1 MLGHFF
7 ILHFS
12 HPISQ
17 PLSVDL
23 FINFFIAYTINSIIA
38 YAAMTYPIK
47 NAMSVIFIVPDI
59 IFVYSFSVFI
69 KLYINFNGGS
79 SMDFLRKHKNICSA
93 VAALMVAVLVVYSYG
108 SFRSY
113 AAAPEVSTLP
123 ADIDIDV
130 DYTADTVNFTYAGKS
145 YSIDRKHNVNLI
157 HYSYKSSSGRYT
169 RDYNQPET
177 FEQSFAG
184 DLTYASYWFSPSE
197 MRVYVLMTPSLIS
210 GFQIKSYISSSTYGT
225 FVLKYKYD
233 SSGLNNVHMISI
245 DYSSGAA
252 VYNVM
257 SSPEAISYWD
267 AKSGNTKTYDNV
279 YACSNNIL
287 YFNYYWTGYLDDNY
301 FIKAS
306 LEYKAT
312 GELNTSD
319 YASNYHYIPN
329 DLLCIFSNYEIS
341 GFYEPDTSK
350 VNTPDYYFNYQ
361 YIFYKE
367 GYGYIFVDSAKRCK
381 MVGFPNGVTN
391 PRFYFDAEGN
401 NYVYTSVDGITW
413 ILKSAYDTMYN
424 SYFEVS
430 CGYAFTDYTLVYT
443 NDKTFG
449 GDPLVT
455 PSYGEISDVIGD
467 LSAITNNYHDTINN
481 TSVSLVDSP
490 ESNTSLWD
498 YFASLEGGLLAAL
511 EDYTGFPIF
520 STLSSYMH
528 SSDISDESV
537 LLTKL
542 LDNFTSDVS
551 WYYDSS
557 DSTLHTYT
565 SLYGYV
571 HHMYESI
578 VDNGIYIESFMKV
591 SHADLKSIFTNI
603 TLTNQY
609 LKRISDNLDSLSIP
623 AAAPDYS
630 SQFDNLSAAL
640 DKLHNDLIYEEGV
653 TKLPNVPQYLVYIYG
668 VTKDI
673 RTRLDSIVLAVSNDF
688 TKPYSMGSYTTMI
701 YNKLSDVYKQLSVD
715 TDSIVTAVSDMQ
727 TAVTDKLD
735 SVIAKIPSSSG
746 GSGSFDD
753 SNMVGSIVSLKADI
767 SDNFTTLIK
776 LLKNDTDG
784 IEGIA
789 DLTSFITTYVVSM
802 GNAAYF
808 TSLLEFADGV
818 KNNVAL
824 INETMVA
831 MVSDSGIFAP
841 IFTLGAGFAVF
852 SGLIR
857 KERMD

>member
-1 MLGHFF
+1 
-7 ILHFS
+7 
-12 HPISQ
+12 
-17 PLSVDL
+17 
-23 FINFFIAYTINSIIA
+23 
-38 YAAMTYPIK
+38 
-47 NAMSVIFIVPDI
+47 
-59 IFVYSFSVFI
+59 
-69 KLYINFNGGS
+69 
-79 SMDFLRKHKNICSA
+79 MDFLRTHRKICSA
-93 VAALMVAVLVVYSYG
+93 LAAFMVAVLVVYSYG

-130 DYTADTVNFTYAGKS
+130 NYTADSVNFAYAGKS

-157 HYSYKSSSGRYT
+157 HYSGYR

-177 FEQSFAG
+177 FECSFAG
-184 DLTYASYWFSPSE
+184 DLCSASYWFSPSE
-197 MRVYVLMTPSLIS
+197 MRVYVLMTPSLVS

-225 FVLKYKYD
+225 FVLKNKYD

-267 AKSGNTKTYDNV
+267 AKSDNTKTYDNV

-301 FIKAS
+301 FMKAS

-329 DLLCIFSNYEIS
+329 DLLCIFSNYAIS

-391 PRFYFDAEGN
+391 PRFYFDGEGN

-413 ILKSAYDTMYN
+413 ILKSTYNTMYN
-424 SYFEVS
+424 KYFEVS
-430 CGYAFTDYTLVYT
+430 CNYEFTDYTLVYT
-443 NDKTFG
+443 NDKNFG

-481 TSVSLVDSP
+481 TSVSLVDTP

-511 EDYTGFPIF
+511 EDYSGFPIF

-591 SHADLKSIFTNI
+591 SHADLKSVFDNI
-603 TLTNQY
+603 TLSNQY
-609 LKRISDNLDSLSIP
+609 LKRISGNFDSLSIP

-630 SQFDNLSAAL
+630 SQFDKLSAAL
-640 DKLHNDLIYEEGV
+640 DRLHNDLIYEEGV
-653 TKLPNVPQYLVYIYG
+653 TKLPNVPQYLVYVYS

-673 RTRLDSIVLAVSNDF
+673 RTKLDNINVQ
-688 TKPYSMGSYTTMI
+688 I
-701 YNKLSDVYKQLSVD
+701 SDD
-715 TDSIVTAVSDMQ
+715 IVTFRKAVISRFDP
-727 TAVTDKLD
+727 VIDKLD
-735 SVIAKIPSSSG
+735 SIIAKIPSSTG
-746 GSGSFDD
+746 GGSFDD

-784 IEGIA
+784 VENIA
-789 DLTSFITTYVVSM
+789 DLTSFLTTYVVSM

-808 TSLLEFADGV
+808 TTLLEFADGV
-818 KNNVAL
+818 KNNVVL
-824 INETMVA
+824 INETMSS
-831 MVSDSGIFAP
+831 MVSDSGIYAP
-841 IFTLGAGFAVF
+841 VFVLGAGFAVF

-857 KERMD
+857 KERMN

>member
-1 MLGHFF
+1 
-7 ILHFS
+7 
-12 HPISQ
+12 
-17 PLSVDL
+17 
-23 FINFFIAYTINSIIA
+23 
-38 YAAMTYPIK
+38 
-47 NAMSVIFIVPDI
+47 
-59 IFVYSFSVFI
+59 
-69 KLYINFNGGS
+69 
-79 SMDFLRKHKNICSA
+79 MDFLRKHRKICSA

-113 AAAPEVSTLP
+113 AASPEVSTLP

-130 DYTADTVNFTYAGKS
+130 DYTADTVNFSYAGKS

-157 HYSYKSSSGRYT
+157 HYSGYR

-177 FEQSFAG
+177 FECSFAG
-184 DLTYASYWFSPSE
+184 DLCSASYWFSPFE
-197 MRVYVLMTPSLIS
+197 MRVYVLMTPSLVS

-225 FVLKYKYD
+225 FVLKNKYD

-267 AKSGNTKTYDNV
+267 AKSDNTKTYDNV

-301 FIKAS
+301 FMKAS

-329 DLLCIFSNYEIS
+329 DLLCIFSNYAIS

-350 VNTPDYYFNYQ
+350 VNTPSYYFKFQ
-361 YIFYKE
+361 YIFYKK

-391 PRFYFDAEGN
+391 PRFYFDGEGN

-413 ILKSAYDTMYN
+413 ILKSAYNTMYN
-424 SYFEVS
+424 SYFEVA
-430 CGYAFTDYTLVYT
+430 CGYEFTDYTLIYT
-443 NDKTFG
+443 NDSSF

-455 PSYGEISDVIGD
+455 PSYGSLSDITGDLPDISHNYGDNGNGQNSYTVDHDDVLDVTNPLFTIIYGITSSIDSDVSSGVAKV
-467 LSAITNNYHDTINN
+467 LSYILDETPDALKDN
-481 TSVSLVDSP
+481 TL
-490 ESNTSLWD
+490 
-498 YFASLEGGLLAAL
+498 
-511 EDYTGFPIF
+511 
-520 STLSSYMH
+520 STLLLQYNELTSRVTYDYVGTLNGKDYYNPRTTIYGFV
-528 SSDISDESV
+528 SDIS
-537 LLTKL
+537 LKL
-542 LDNFTSDVS
+542 SNVQ
-551 WYYDSS
+551 WYLNSLR
-557 DSTLHTYT
+557 TLIH
-565 SLYGYV
+565 S
-571 HHMYESI
+571 
-578 VDNGIYIESFMKV
+578 
-591 SHADLKSIFTNI
+591 DLKSVFDNI

-609 LKRISDNLDSLSIP
+609 LKRISNNLDSLSIP

-630 SQFDNLSAAL
+630 SQFDKLSAAL
-640 DKLHNDLIYEEGV
+640 DQLHNDLIYEEGV

-673 RTRLDSIVLAVSNDF
+673 RTKLDNINVQISDDIVTFRKAVISRFDPVTEKLDSIL
-688 TKPYSMGSYTTMI
+688 
-701 YNKLSDVYKQLSVD
+701 
-715 TDSIVTAVSDMQ
+715 
-727 TAVTDKLD
+727 
-735 SVIAKIPSSSG
+735 AKIPSSSG
-746 GSGSFDD
+746 GGSFDD
-753 SNMVGSIVSLKADI
+753 SNMVGSIVSLKADM
-767 SDNFTTLIK
+767 SDHFTTLIK

-784 IEGIA
+784 VEGIA
-789 DLTSFITTYVVSM
+789 DLTSFLTTYVVSM

-808 TSLLEFADGV
+808 TTLLDFADGV

-824 INETMVA
+824 INETMVT

>member
-1 MLGHFF
+1 
-7 ILHFS
+7 
-12 HPISQ
+12 
-17 PLSVDL
+17 
-23 FINFFIAYTINSIIA
+23 
-38 YAAMTYPIK
+38 
-47 NAMSVIFIVPDI
+47 
-59 IFVYSFSVFI
+59 
-69 KLYINFNGGS
+69 
-79 SMDFLRKHKNICSA
+79 
-93 VAALMVAVLVVYSYG
+93 
-108 SFRSY
+108 
-113 AAAPEVSTLP
+113 
-123 ADIDIDV
+123 
-130 DYTADTVNFTYAGKS
+130 
-145 YSIDRKHNVNLI
+145 
-157 HYSYKSSSGRYT
+157 
-169 RDYNQPET
+169 
-177 FEQSFAG
+177 
-184 DLTYASYWFSPSE
+184 
-197 MRVYVLMTPSLIS
+197 
-210 GFQIKSYISSSTYGT
+210 
-225 FVLKYKYD
+225 
-233 SSGLNNVHMISI
+233 
-245 DYSSGAA
+245 
-252 VYNVM
+252 M
-257 SSPEAISYWD
+257 SSKEAIDYWD
-267 AKSGNTKTYDNV
+267 AQVSSYDDSRDRSSDNV
-279 YACSNNIL
+279 YACRCNLSS
-287 YFNYYWTGYLDDNY
+287 FNYYYTSYLKDGFLVRTYMDY
-301 FIKAS
+301 KAS
-306 LEYKAT
+306 
-312 GELNTSD
+312 GELDSSD

-350 VNTPDYYFNYQ
+350 VSTPDYYFNYQ

-381 MVGFPNGVTN
+381 EVGFPSGVTN
-391 PRFYFDAEGN
+391 PRFYFDGEGN

-413 ILKSAYDTMYN
+413 ILKSTYSTMYN
-424 SYFEVS
+424 SQFGVS
-430 CGYAFTDYTLVYT
+430 CGHDFTDYTLVYT
-443 NDKTFG
+443 NDKNFG
-449 GDPLVT
+449 TPLVT

-481 TSVSLVDSP
+481 TSVSLVDTP

-511 EDYTGFPIF
+511 EDYSGFPIF

-591 SHADLKSIFTNI
+591 SHADLKSVFDNI
-603 TLTNQY
+603 TLSNQY

-630 SQFDNLSAAL
+630 RDFDKLSAAL

-673 RTRLDSIVLAVSNDF
+673 RTRLDSILSALSNDF
-688 TKPYSMGSYTTMI
+688 SKPYSMGTYLTLV
-701 YNKLSDVYKQLSVD
+701 YNKLSSFN
-715 TDSIVTAVSDMQ
+715 DMAA
-727 TAVTDKLD
+727 TKLD
-735 SVIAKIPSSSG
+735 AVIAKIPSTSG
-746 GSGSFDD
+746 GGSFDD

-776 LLKNDTDG
+776 LLKNDTDD
-784 IEGIA
+784 ITDFKDLSEF
-789 DLTSFITTYVVSM
+789 LTSYIVSM

-808 TSLLEFADGV
+808 TTLLDFADGV
-818 KNNVAL
+818 KNNVVL
-824 INETMVA
+824 INGTMSS
-831 MVSDSGIFAP
+831 MVSDSGIYAP
-841 IFTLGAGFAVF
+841 VFVLGAGFAVF

-857 KERMD
+857 KERMN

>member
-1 MLGHFF
+1 M
-7 ILHFS
+7 
-12 HPISQ
+12 
-17 PLSVDL
+17 
-23 FINFFIAYTINSIIA
+23 N
-38 YAAMTYPIK
+38 
-47 NAMSVIFIVPDI
+47 
-59 IFVYSFSVFI
+59 
-69 KLYINFNGGS
+69 
-79 SMDFLRKHKNICSA
+79 FLRNHKNICSV

-130 DYTADTVNFTYAGKS
+130 NYTSDAINFSYAGKS

-157 HYSYKSSSGRYT
+157 HYSGYR

-177 FEQSFAG
+177 FECSFAG
-184 DLTYASYWFSPSE
+184 DLCSASYWFSPSE
-197 MRVYVLMTPSLIS
+197 MRVYVLMSPSLVS

-225 FVLKYKYD
+225 FVLKNKYD

-257 SSPEAISYWD
+257 SSPEAISYWN
-267 AKSGNTKTYDNV
+267 AKSDNTKTYDNV

-301 FIKAS
+301 FMKAS
-306 LEYKAT
+306 LEYKAA

-329 DLLCIFSNYEIS
+329 DLLCIFSNYAIS

-391 PRFYFDAEGN
+391 PRFYFDGEGN
-401 NYVYTSVDGITW
+401 DYVYTSVDGITW
-413 ILKSAYDTMYN
+413 ILKSAYNTMYN
-424 SYFEVS
+424 SYFEVA
-430 CGYAFTDYTLVYT
+430 CGYEFTDYTLVYT
-443 NDKTFG
+443 NDKSFG

-455 PSYGEISDVIGD
+455 PSYGNITDVTDNLNSFLNDYNIISTSGRGGSLNSFDYAVVEYPENNSFFGAFMGT
-467 LSAITNNYHDTINN
+467 LTMKSVKYCVYENITSKGSGRFSDYIH
-481 TSVSLVDSP
+481 VY
-490 ESNTSLWD
+490 
-498 YFASLEGGLLAAL
+498 YFASDAAPYITIDYPTDSSETAAKNPLIHLFYSNPSFADCTYSLLSTT
-511 EDYTGFPIF
+511 DVP
-520 STLSSYMH
+520 TLSMYLR
-528 SSDISDESV
+528 
-537 LLTKL
+537 LLNNATLNIDTKL
-542 LDNFTSDVS
+542 SALRTD
-551 WYYDSS
+551 
-557 DSTLHTYT
+557 L
-565 SLYGYV
+565 
-571 HHMYESI
+571 
-578 VDNGIYIESFMKV
+578 
-591 SHADLKSIFTNI
+591 HADLKSIFTNI
-603 TLTNQY
+603 TLVNQY

-630 SQFDNLSAAL
+630 GNFAKLSAAL

-673 RTRLDSIVLAVSNDF
+673 RTRLDTVIS
-688 TKPYSMGSYTTMI
+688 KMPGS
-701 YNKLSDVYKQLSVD
+701 VEVD
-715 TDSIVTAVSDMQ
+715 TDSIVTAVTDMQ

-746 GSGSFDD
+746 GGGSFDD

-784 IEGIA
+784 VEGIA
-789 DLTSFITTYVVSM
+789 DLTSFLTTYVVSM

-808 TSLLEFADGV
+808 TTLLDFADGV

-824 INETMVA
+824 INETMVT
-831 MVSDSGIFAP
+831 MVTDSGIFAP

>member
-1 MLGHFF
+1 M
-7 ILHFS
+7 
-12 HPISQ
+12 
-17 PLSVDL
+17 DL
-23 FINFFIAYTINSIIA
+23 FLNHKRIISI
-38 YAAMTYPIK
+38 
-47 NAMSVIFIVPDI
+47 
-59 IFVYSFSVFI
+59 
-69 KLYINFNGGS
+69 
-79 SMDFLRKHKNICSA
+79 
-93 VAALMVAVLVVYSYG
+93 VAALVVAVLVVYSYG

-123 ADIDIDV
+123 ADINIDV
-130 DYTADTVNFTYAGKS
+130 DYTADTIKFTYAGKA
-145 YSIDRKHNVNLI
+145 YSIDRKHKVNLT
-157 HYSYKSSSGRYT
+157 HYRYSSNRYV
-169 RDYNQPET
+169 RDDNYPEF
-177 FEQSFAG
+177 FEYRFDG
-184 DLTYASYWFSPSE
+184 YPCYTSYWFSPSE
-197 MRVYVLMTPSLIS
+197 IRVYVLIGWSS
-210 GFQIKSYISSSTYGT
+210 YSKVKSYLPSPKYGT
-225 FVLKYKYD
+225 FCISQTD
-233 SSGLNNVHMISI
+233 SDIYYYMITI
-245 DYSSGAA
+245 DYGSGSAI
-252 VYNVM
+252 YNKM
-257 SSPEAISYWD
+257 ASKEAIDYWD
-267 AKSGNTKTYDNV
+267 AQVSSYDDSRDRSNDNV
-279 YACSNNIL
+279 YACRCNLSS
-287 YFNYYWTGYLDDNY
+287 FNYYYTAFLKDGFLVRTYMDY
-301 FIKAS
+301 KAS
-306 LEYKAT
+306 GKLD
-312 GELNTSD
+312 TSD

-350 VNTPDYYFNYQ
+350 VSTPDYYFNFQ
-361 YIFYKE
+361 YIFYKK

-381 MVGFPNGVTN
+381 EVGFPSGVNN
-391 PRFYFDAEGN
+391 PRFYFDGEGN

-413 ILKSAYDTMYN
+413 ILKSTYSTMYN
-424 SYFEVS
+424 SQFGVS
-430 CGYAFTDYTLVYT
+430 CGYDFTDYTLVYT
-443 NDKTFG
+443 NDKNFG
-449 GDPLVT
+449 TPLVT

-481 TSVSLVDSP
+481 TSVSLVDTP

-511 EDYTGFPIF
+511 EDYSGFPIF

-591 SHADLKSIFTNI
+591 SHSDLKSVFDNI

-609 LKRISDNLDSLSIP
+609 LKRIFDNLDSLSIP

-630 SQFDNLSAAL
+630 SQFDKLSAAL

-653 TKLPNVPQYLVYIYG
+653 TKLPNVPQYLVYVYG

-673 RTRLDSIVLAVSNDF
+673 RTKLDNINVQISDDIVTFRKAVISRFDPVTEKLDSI
-688 TKPYSMGSYTTMI
+688 
-701 YNKLSDVYKQLSVD
+701 
-715 TDSIVTAVSDMQ
+715 
-727 TAVTDKLD
+727 
-735 SVIAKIPSSSG
+735 IAKIPSSSG
-746 GSGSFDD
+746 GGSFDD
-753 SNMVGSIVSLKADI
+753 SNLVGSIVSLKADI

-784 IEGIA
+784 IENIA
-789 DLTSFITTYVVSM
+789 DLTSFLTTYVVSM

-808 TSLLEFADGV
+808 TTLLEFADGV
-818 KNNVAL
+818 KNNVVL
-824 INETMVA
+824 INETMVT
-831 MVSDSGIFAP
+831 MVTDSGIFAP

>member
-1 MLGHFF
+1 
-7 ILHFS
+7 
-12 HPISQ
+12 
-17 PLSVDL
+17 
-23 FINFFIAYTINSIIA
+23 
-38 YAAMTYPIK
+38 
-47 NAMSVIFIVPDI
+47 
-59 IFVYSFSVFI
+59 
-69 KLYINFNGGS
+69 
-79 SMDFLRKHKNICSA
+79 MDFFLNHKRIISI
-93 VAALMVAVLVVYSYG
+93 VAALMVAVLVVYSFG

-197 MRVYVLMTPSLIS
+197 MRVYVLMTPALRKSS
-210 GFQIKSYISSSTYGT
+210 QVKSYISSSNYGT
-225 FVLKYKYD
+225 FLLVDGRYSD
-233 SSGLNNVHMISI
+233 VGFNSVFMTTIDFNSGSAM
-245 DYSSGAA
+245 
-252 VYNVM
+252 YNVM
-257 SSPEAISYWD
+257 SSQEAISCWD
-267 AKSGNTKTYDNV
+267 AKSSDTKNYDNI
-279 YACSNNIL
+279 YACASNTG
-287 YFNYYWTGYLDDNY
+287 YFNYYQTGYLDDGY
-301 FIKAS
+301 VIPTCLDYKAS
-306 LEYKAT
+306 
-312 GELNTSD
+312 GVLNTSD

-350 VNTPDYYFNYQ
+350 VSTPDYYFNFQ
-361 YIFYKE
+361 YIFYKK

-381 MVGFPNGVTN
+381 KVGFPNGVTN
-391 PRFYFDAEGN
+391 PRFYFESECN

-413 ILKSAYDTMYN
+413 ILKSAYNTMYN
-424 SYFEVS
+424 KYFEVS
-430 CGYAFTDYTLVYT
+430 CGYEFTDYTLVYT
-443 NDKTFG
+443 NDKNFG
-449 GDPLVT
+449 GNPLVT
-455 PSYGEISDVIGD
+455 PSYGSLSDITGDLPDISHNYGDNGNGQNGYTVDHDDVLDVTNPLFTVIYGITSSIDSDVSSGVAKV
-467 LSAITNNYHDTINN
+467 LSYILDVTPDALKDN
-481 TSVSLVDSP
+481 TL
-490 ESNTSLWD
+490 
-498 YFASLEGGLLAAL
+498 
-511 EDYTGFPIF
+511 
-520 STLSSYMH
+520 STLLLQYNELTSRVTYDYVGTLNGKDYYNPRTTIYGFV
-528 SSDISDESV
+528 SDIS
-537 LLTKL
+537 LKL
-542 LDNFTSDVS
+542 SNVQ
-551 WYYDSS
+551 WYLNSLR
-557 DSTLHTYT
+557 TLIH
-565 SLYGYV
+565 S
-571 HHMYESI
+571 
-578 VDNGIYIESFMKV
+578 
-591 SHADLKSIFTNI
+591 DLKSVFDNI
-603 TLTNQY
+603 TLSNQY
-609 LKRISDNLDSLSIP
+609 LKKIFDSIDSLSIP

-630 SQFDNLSAAL
+630 SRFDKLSAAL

-673 RTRLDSIVLAVSNDF
+673 RTRLDTVIDKMP
-688 TKPYSMGSYTTMI
+688 TGS
-701 YNKLSDVYKQLSVD
+701 VEVD
-715 TDSIVTAVSDMQ
+715 TDSIVTAVTDMQ
-727 TAVTDKLD
+727 SAVTDKLD

-784 IEGIA
+784 VEGIA

-808 TSLLEFADGV
+808 TTLLDFADGV

-824 INETMVA
+824 INETMVT
-831 MVSDSGIFAP
+831 MVTDSGIFAP